1 MKLGFTG
8 TRNGMTDSQKDI
20 LVKVLKR
27 HTIDEFHHGDCVGAD
42 AEAHDIAESMDL
54 YIVVHPPVDPKL
66 RAGKVGN
73 EMRDEKPYIE
83 RNHNIVD
90 ETGNLFVAPRTKE
103 EQVRSGTWATYRYAK
118 DNAIRR
124 RDEQNIVIHSI
135 WIADP

>member
-8 TRNGMTDSQKDI
+8 TRSGMTDRQKVN
-20 LVKVLKR
+20 LSRVLNT

-54 YIVVHPPVDPKL
+54 YIVVHPPIDPKL
-66 RAGKVGN
+66 RAWKAGN

-90 ETGNLFVAPRTKE
+90 ETINLFAAPSTNHE
-103 EQVRSGTWATYRYAK
+103 VTRSGTWATVRYMRSK
-118 DNAIRR
+118 KVGSLWLPLP
-124 RDEQNIVIHSI
+124 E
-135 WIADP
+135 